1 MSSPTRLCFIRHGE
15 VESAYHRVFGGTID
29 MELSPFGHE
38 QAQSMAEYLQ
48 RYPFDAIYASP
59 MKRVQQTL
67 AALVELQNK
76 VATVLPGLREVDF
89 GDWTGL
95 SWEQVHEQFQVSA
108 FAWLEQLEHG
118 HISRAESVVHFRERV
133 DLSLQQILREQPEK
147 TVAVVCHGGVIRMA
161 LAIVLDLPF
170 KKTAGFDIEY
180 ASITILDWLPGKAVV
195 QLLNFTP
202 WRDSK

>member
-1 MSSPTRLCFIRHGE
+1 MSSPTRFFFVRHGE

-38 QAQSMAEYLQ
+38 QAHSMAEYLQ

-95 SWEQVHEQFQVSA
+95 SWEQVSEQFQVSA
-108 FAWLEQLEHG
+108 LTWLEQLAHG
-118 HISRAESVVHFRERV
+118 RIKRAESVGHFRERV
-133 DLSLQQILREQPEK
+133 DLALTDSAGAIGEECGDRVPRRGHSNGSGPCTRSPIQEN
-147 TVAVVCHGGVIRMA
+147 GWIRH
-161 LAIVLDLPF
+161 
-170 KKTAGFDIEY
+170 
-180 ASITILDWLPGKAVV
+180 
-195 QLLNFTP
+195 
-202 WRDSK
+202 